1 MPQIDPAR
9 LSRVLASLSKPK
21 ERVHSSSAQHTK
33 EATSDR
39 THKGQRSPA
48 VLRAR
53 LQDRLSKLKQG
64 PGDFSETAP
73 IITIQEILRWEFGES
88 ILEHAEFERVAKKV
102 AETMLEDKQLQSAIF
117 RIIDEMV
124 SAGGS

>member
-21 ERVHSSSAQHTK
+21 ERINTSSTQDTK
-33 EATSDR
+33 QAASER
-39 THKGQRSPA
+39 TQKGQRSPA
-48 VLRAR
+48 ILRAR

-64 PGDFSETAP
+64 PGNFHETAP

-117 RIIDEMV
+117 RIIEEMV
-124 SAGGS
+124 AAGS

>member
-21 ERVHSSSAQHTK
+21 ERVNSSSAQGSKGT
-33 EATSDR
+33 TSDKAQ
-39 THKGQRSPA
+39 KGQRSPV
-48 VLRAR
+48 VLRTR
-53 LQDRLSKLKQG
+53 LQDRLVKLKQG
-64 PGDFSETAP
+64 SGSFHETAP
-73 IITIQEILRWEFGES
+73 IVTIQEILRWEFGES

-102 AETMLEDKQLQSAIF
+102 AESMLEDKQLQSAIF

-124 SAGGS
+124 SAGNS

>member
-9 LSRVLASLSKPK
+9 LSRVIASLSKPK
-21 ERVHSSSAQHTK
+21 ERVNSSSAQGSK
-33 EATSDR
+33 ETTSDKAQ
-39 THKGQRSPA
+39 KGQRSPV
-48 VLRAR
+48 VLRTR
-53 LQDRLSKLKQG
+53 LQDRLVKLKQG
-64 PGDFSETAP
+64 SASFHETAP
-73 IITIQEILRWEFGES
+73 IVTIQEILRWEFGES

-124 SAGGS
+124 SAGI

>member
-21 ERVHSSSAQHTK
+21 GRVDSSSAQGTK
-33 EATSDR
+33 GSTSDKAQ
-39 THKGQRSPA
+39 KGQRSPA

-53 LQDRLSKLKQG
+53 LQNRLAKLKQG
-64 PGDFSETAP
+64 PGSFHETAP
-73 IITIQEILRWEFGES
+73 IVTVQEILRWEFGEG

-102 AETMLEDKQLQSAIF
+102 AETMLEDKQLEGAIF
-117 RIIDEMV
+117 RIVEELL
-124 SAGGS
+124 SAECG